1 VAVVGWLAVAL
12 LQSPGLTVAD
22 TKHDL
27 VADPWSFLHQAL
39 SPWTDVFPLG
49 QLQNQAYGY
58 LFPQGLFFALLD
70 PLSDWLTQRLWWWL
84 LLVTAFAGMLRL
96 LDLLSARTGPRR
108 DGAGDPAGAPSWSRW
123 SRITG
128 AVLFAL
134 GPRILTTLG
143 AISSE
148 AWPVALTPWVLTP
161 LVGVLVT
168 AHRRRRPEPREIARA
183 ALGSAVAVLCLGAV
197 NAVATGAAVLPTV
210 LVWLVA
216 GACSRTPLVRRTAWR
231 FLGWWLPAG
240 VLACFW
246 WVGPLLILGRYSP
259 PFTDFIESAGIT
271 TNWFSLGEV
280 LRGTTSWTPYLA
292 DERVAGHALVTEP
305 VFVAGTLAVAVL
317 GLWGLSRRDLPW
329 RPAWLSLLVVGLLV
343 FWLPGPF
350 SPVADQVRAFLDGAG
365 APLRNLHKFD
375 VLVHLP
381 LLVGVVHLLGGLR
394 APSPRT
400 TAGRRAWLHPEAN
413 RPVVAVTAVGLLTAV
428 VTAPAWSGTLA
439 PQGGYRSV
447 PDAWVQAA
455 DWLNH
460 SPTAAATRT
469 MILPRAATAR
479 QTWGNTRDEP
489 AQALLDVP
497 WVVRDAVPLVP
508 PEAIRG
514 LDGVQRAFDTGTPA
528 PGLSAAL
535 DQQGVGFILV
545 RADLARVADTPG
557 SRDALRTLR
566 RSPGFT
572 EEASFGD
579 GELRIFRVG
588 DGTAGPRLIDPADP
602 GQLEAVAGGPEV
614 LPRLAE
620 ADAAAGRPVRDRI
633 LTGSGATTVTDTPAR
648 REHSFGEVSSPDSEI
663 LATDD
668 PRRSRNRERDYP
680 VESPVPETRVRQS
693 DGTVTASS
701 SQADATNATG
711 ADTLSGVNA
720 AVDGDTTTAWRPADG
735 ATVNQWLD
743 FSFDRPVGQLRLTA
757 EAQSSGVRLQAET
770 SLDGRTVATS
780 TVAVPE
786 GRSGEFILPAG
797 RSDRVRLRILGAGS
811 HAGLAEVT
819 FTELNGGR
827 DVTPRRDIVVP
838 APETGAGGSSGA
850 SGSSG
855 DLPQRWVLG
864 QEVPEGTL
872 RRVLPVPADT
882 SVQVTAADCGMPVE
896 IDGTPRHCGDRVP
909 LTAGEHVVRT
919 QARWVSLEADN
930 PVPARPVSD
939 VPAGSRILVTPTTV
953 NPGRSATLDG
963 EDLAPV
969 TVNGWQQGWV
979 IPADLVARHGGS
991 DGSGG
996 DSGDSGDSGRDL
1008 AAAVDVEF
1016 TATGT
1021 YRVWLAAGLAA
1032 AVVLVLGWLSSLVA
1046 FRRRRSGSTA
1056 SAASTVSADG
1066 TVGAGEA
1073 AAGTSRLS
1081 QTVVLVAGGLGAAL
1095 FTRGP
1100 WGGGGT
1106 DGYAGTSWLPEIC
1119 FLVAVAATLFSRR
1132 ARRDRPG
1139 RAARHGR
1146 HDPRDRHDRAERAD
1160 RNDATTGS
1168 RHDGQDPPPGH
1179 SSPPPPER

>member
-1 VAVVGWLAVAL
+1 MAGAGQPSRSRRGWSVAVVGWLAVAL

-70 PLSDWLTQRLWWWL
+70 PLPDWLTQRLWWWL

-96 LDLLSARTGPRR
+96 LDLLNLLS
-108 DGAGDPAGAPSWSRW
+108 GDRWSRW

-134 GPRILTTLG
+134 SPRILTTLG

-168 AHRRRRPEPREIARA
+168 AHHRRRPEPRKIARA

-350 SPVADQVRAFLDGAG
+350 SPVADQARAFLDGAG

-394 APSPRT
+394 VPSPRT

-413 RPVVAVTAVGLLTAV
+413 RPVVAVTAVGLLTAA

-460 SPTAAATRT
+460 SPTAADTRT

-693 DGTVTASS
+693 GGTVTASS

-735 ATVNQWLD
+735 STVNQWLD
-743 FSFDRPVGQLRLTA
+743 FSFDHPVGQLRLTA
-757 EAQSSGVRLQAET
+757 EAQSAGIRLQAET
-770 SLDGRTVATS
+770 SLDGSTVATS

-797 RSDRVRLRILGAGS
+797 RSDRVRLRILGAGA
-811 HAGLAEVT
+811 HAGLSEVT

-838 APETGAGGSSGA
+838 APETGASGGSG
-850 SGSSG
+850 G
-855 DLPQRWVLG
+855 LPRRWVLG

-919 QARWVSLEADN
+919 QARWVSLEVDGAAPD
-930 PVPARPVSD
+930 RPVSD
-939 VPAGSRILVTPTTV
+939 FPAGSRLLVTPTTV

-991 DGSGG
+991 GSDGG
-996 DSGDSGDSGRDL
+996 DSGSDL

-1021 YRVWLAAGLAA
+1021 YRAWLAAGLAA
-1032 AVVLVLGWLSSLVA
+1032 AVVLVLGWLCSLVA
-1046 FRRRRSGSTA
+1046 FRRDRSGTA
-1056 SAASTVSADG
+1056 DRADG
-1066 TVGAGEA
+1066 TAGAGEA
-1073 AAGTSRLS
+1073 AAPALPVMPVTAAGTSRLS
-1081 QTVVLVAGGLGAAL
+1081 QAVVLVAGGLGAAL

-1132 ARRDRPG
+1132 ARRDRHG
-1139 RAARHGR
+1139 GAARHGR
-1146 HDPRDRHDRAERAD
+1146 HGRHDRHGPH
-1160 RNDATTGS
+1160 DATTGS